1 MNGFWC
7 LLKDRFHKRPKR
19 LEIARKIVLNGLRLT
34 ENGEIYLGDLRVPF
48 SSLAEAVH
56 VDRRTVISTVNE
68 ILSDPYLSRIFKAI
82 RPAGPSIQELSDV
95 LGLGYIE
102 VYVDDP
108 SASGIISNVTSIL
121 ANEGI
126 AIRQLIAED
135 PYVSPNPKLI
145 IITKE
150 RVLGDI
156 ISKISG
162 IPAVRRVVIQ

>member
-1 MNGFWC
+1 M
-7 LLKDRFHKRPKR
+7 
-19 LEIARKIVLNGLRLT
+19 
-34 ENGEIYLGDLRVPF
+34 
-48 SSLAEAVH
+48 
-56 VDRRTVISTVNE
+56 
-68 ILSDPYLSRIFKAI
+68 
-82 RPAGPSIQELSDV
+82 
-95 LGLGYIE
+95 
-102 VYVDDP
+102 DDP